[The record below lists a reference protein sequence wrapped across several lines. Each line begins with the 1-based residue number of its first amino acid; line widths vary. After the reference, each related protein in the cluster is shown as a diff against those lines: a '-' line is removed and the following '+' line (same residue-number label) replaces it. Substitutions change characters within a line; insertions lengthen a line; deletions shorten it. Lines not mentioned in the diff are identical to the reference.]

1 MKTVKINSFQIQ
13 NFMGVESY
21 SRAGLAEK
29 SWKVSGGNGIGKST
43 LEKALRW
50 CLNIHVADEIKPRDE
65 QNHEIPDLTTSVS
78 FTFFVDDEAY
88 TVKKVCTDKTNKKGV
103 KTGNDF
109 KYYVGVTDWSKN
121 EFNEQISRL
130 FGVPSDVLKVLMTP
144 FGFAAVNWKVLRDI
158 LTDTLPNSSDTDWM
172 ERSKYTHLIK
182 YVENGIGLEKAI
194 SGAEKQ
200 GRAFNKRLEILKAA
214 KEHTAPVKPE
224 CEKPTPEQTQKS
236 LKAVKVIEKKVIEH
250 KAGAGFA
257 SDIAENETEITRLQN
272 EIRKAEQQHLKAAWD
287 LQQEKIQEEEKR
299 RILAQEQAK
308 RKDAVSQLKIANG
321 QLKQDLQTLKAAPT
335 VDTICSLCKQ
345 AIPEAD
351 VNKVRMQANQAQ
363 VEAIRSINTAGQQ
376 NGKDIKEHEAAI
388 KRIDLEITTCTDRIK
403 ALEEQKNALGQ
414 PHENEK
420 KGIQDTITALEADVK
435 HLQKTA
441 NSDLALL
448 ELEGEL
454 KAAHTAKECLSQN
467 ALAWENYDKLLKAAQ
482 DTTEQKTL
490 SKQLSEADGLAASLR
505 EASMAKNTAIEFGL
519 NQQLKYIQIKLFQ
532 KPMDGETKET
542 CKVLVNGIEAGL
554 GLNTAGQIN
563 ADLDVKDLLMK
574 SYGVS
579 LPVFIDTA
587 ESITEPLP
595 LDTQCF
601 YLEVKKG
608 VNELAWETV

>member
-1 MKTVKINSFQIQ
+1 MKTVKINSFQIH

-65 QNHEIPDLTTSVS
+65 QNHEIPGLETSVS
-78 FTFFVDDEAY
+78 FTFFVDGESHTA
-88 TVKKVCTDKTNKKGV
+88 KKVCTDKTNKKGV

-182 YVENGIGLEKAI
+182 HVENGIGLEKAI

-200 GRAFNKRLEILKAA
+200 GRAFNKRLEILQAA

-257 SDIAENETEITRLQN
+257 KDISENKTEIIRLQG
-272 EIRKAEQQHLKAAWD
+272 EIGKAEQQYLKAFD
-287 LQQEKIQEEEKR
+287 GLQRKRNQEEESYRLIVHKQVTSR
-299 RILAQEQAK
+299 
-308 RKDAVSQLKIANG
+308 DAISRLKIANG

-335 VDTICSLCKQ
+335 VDTICSQCGKALEDE
-345 AIPEAD
+345 AIAEIRI
-351 VNKVRMQANQAQ
+351 KVNQAQ
-363 VEAIRSINTAGQQ
+363 INAIRSINTAGQK
-376 NGKDIKEHEAAI
+376 NGKDIKEHEAALELLESQI
-388 KRIDLEITTCTDRIK
+388 GECTTERTELERQQADL
-403 ALEEQKNALGQ
+403 LQ
-414 PHENEK
+414 PHEKEK
-420 KGIQDTITALEADVK
+420 QDLQGRITALEADVE

-454 KAAHTAKECLSQN
+454 KAAKEIKETLSDQAKD
-467 ALAWENYDKLLKAAQ
+467 WERYDKLLKAAQ

-505 EASMAKNTAIEFGL
+505 EASMAKNTAMELQL
-519 NQQLKYIQIKLFQ
+519 NKQLKYIQIKLFQ

-554 GLNTAGQIN
+554 GLNTAAQIN

-601 YLEVKKG
+601 YLEVRKE
-608 VNELAWETV
+608 VYELAWRMV